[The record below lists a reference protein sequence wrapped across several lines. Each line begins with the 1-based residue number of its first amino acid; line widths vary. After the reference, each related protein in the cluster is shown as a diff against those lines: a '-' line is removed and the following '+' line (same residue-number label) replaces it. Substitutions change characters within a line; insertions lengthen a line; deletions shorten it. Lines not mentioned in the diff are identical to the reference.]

1 LMLPEMDGL
10 KLCRNIRWKS
20 NIPMIIISAR
30 QEEAVKI
37 EGLGLGADDYVAKP
51 FSLDELKARIQSHL
65 RRWQRYQGNLSLMDE
80 QVTTY
85 QGGLVI
91 SWEKQ
96 KVEVNGDVCILT
108 AKEFDLLKV
117 LAQNPERVFTKMELF
132 EHVWHQVDDEGLH
145 TITVHVK
152 ALRKKIGDAVKKPI
166 YIFRPCGEKDI
177 VLLVKYC
184 EDKNLVTYFLFYC
197 HGTSANFIIRFIFI
211 RFCLSIRSTSGRVL

>member
-1 LMLPEMDGL
+1 VRDMLVRGGYFVTWATTGQDGWEYFQAVAYDIVLVDLMLPEMYGL

-30 QEEAVKI
+30 QEGAVKI
-37 EGLGLGADDYVAKP
+37 EGIGLRADDYVAKP

-65 RRWQRYQGNLSLMDE
+65 RRWERYQGNLSLTDE

-91 SWEKQ
+91 SWEEQ

-117 LAQNPERVFTKMELF
+117 LAQNP
-132 EHVWHQVDDEGLH
+132 
-145 TITVHVK
+145 
-152 ALRKKIGDAVKKPI
+152 
-166 YIFRPCGEKDI
+166 
-177 VLLVKYC
+177 
-184 EDKNLVTYFLFYC
+184 
-197 HGTSANFIIRFIFI
+197 
-211 RFCLSIRSTSGRVL
+211 